1 VRGDARSR
9 RLVVVPDALLNPPPG
24 DPDHVTALAAAGWGV
39 VVLPP
44 ADSAGAARAAWL
56 EAIVEEV
63 VTFLD
68 DGYDVALARV
78 EDGVLA
84 EFARAVR
91 ATGRDVPREL
101 GLRP

>member
-1 VRGDARSR
+1 MHGDARSR

-24 DPDHVTALAAAGWGV
+24 GPDHVSALAGGGWGV

-44 ADSAGAARAAWL
+44 LEVAGAARADWL

-68 DGYDVALARV
+68 DDYEVALARV
-78 EDGVLA
+78 DDEAVV
-84 EFARAVR
+84 EFTRALR
-91 ATGRDVPREL
+91 AAGRDVTSEL
-101 GLRP
+101 ELA